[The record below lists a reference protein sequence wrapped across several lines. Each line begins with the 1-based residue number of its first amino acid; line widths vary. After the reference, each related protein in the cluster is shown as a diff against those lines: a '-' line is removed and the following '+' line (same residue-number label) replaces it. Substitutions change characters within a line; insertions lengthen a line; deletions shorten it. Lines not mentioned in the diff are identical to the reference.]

1 MDFGLAK
8 PALPLYSRKHLYME
22 KHIAIPTVYPEKI
35 FQIGDFIVTN
45 TLILSWIVVIFLA
58 IVAFVLKSRL
68 ALAPKGMQNLFEWLI
83 EQILNLT
90 EGIFGSRRDAE
101 KYLPIIATI
110 FFFVLFS
117 NWFGLLPGVGPIGI
131 YEEHDGQTILVP
143 FLRSP
148 SSDLNFTLALA
159 IITVLSVNIL
169 GIAAIGFF
177 KHAGKF
183 ISFKSPIAFFVG
195 ILELISEVAR
205 MVSFSFR
212 LFGNVFAG
220 EVMLVI
226 AAFFLPYLLP
236 VPLLALETFVGLI
249 QAAVFAILASVF
261 ISIAIKHEEH

>member
-1 MDFGLAK
+1 MD
-8 PALPLYSRKHLYME
+8 
-22 KHIAIPTVYPEKI
+22 HIAIPTVYAEKI
-35 FQIGDFIVTN
+35 FEIGGFVITN
-45 TLILSWIVVIFLA
+45 TLLLSWIVVIFLS
-58 IVAFVLKSRL
+58 IVAILIKVKFNIV
-68 ALAPKGMQNLFEWLI
+68 PKGLQNVFEWIL

-90 EGIFGSRRDAE
+90 EGIFGSRKDAE

-110 FFFVLFS
+110 FLFVLFS

-131 YEEHDGQTILVP
+131 YEEHNGHTILVP

-148 SSDLNFTLALA
+148 GSDLNFTLALA

-169 GIAAIGFF
+169 GIAAIGFW

-249 QAAVFAILASVF
+249 QASVFAILASVF